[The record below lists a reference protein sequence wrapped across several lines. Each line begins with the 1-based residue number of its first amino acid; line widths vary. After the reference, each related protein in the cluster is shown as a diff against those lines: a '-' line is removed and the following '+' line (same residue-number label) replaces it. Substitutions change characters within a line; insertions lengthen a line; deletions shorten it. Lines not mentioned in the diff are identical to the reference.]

1 MTKTDARSKAEPR
14 RSALDR
20 EVAMRLAATEYDRFL
35 DMLRSLSPEDWT
47 RPTDCPAWDVS
58 EMVAH
63 NLGMAE
69 LAASPQEGAR
79 QNEVAHRRGGVFID
93 ALTGLQVEERR
104 DMTPDEL
111 IERYAEVGPLAAQ
124 GRRGAPAEVLATTDP
139 RVWIVNGEP
148 EHWEVGF
155 LVDTILTRDTW
166 MHRVDIARAT
176 RRDLVLTP
184 DHDGVIVADVV
195 TEWAGRHGVGCTLSL
210 TGPAGGHW
218 TFGAGGPEIE
228 LDAVEFCRTLSRR
241 APATGLLDVEVP
253 F

>member
-1 MTKTDARSKAEPR
+1 VRQM
-14 RSALDR
+14 
-20 EVAMRLAATEYDRFL
+20 AAH
-35 DMLRSLSPEDWT
+35 
-47 RPTDCPAWDVS
+47 C
-58 EMVAH
+58 
-63 NLGMAE
+63 LGMAE
-69 LAASPQEGAR
+69 LAASPEEGAR
-79 QNEVAHRRGGVFID
+79 QDEAAHRRGGVFID

-111 IERYAEVGPLAAQ
+111 IRRYAGVGPLAAQ
-124 GRRGAPAEVLATTDP
+124 SRRGTPAEVLATTFP
-139 RVWIVNGEP
+139 RVQIVNDQQ
-148 EHWEVGF
+148 EHWVIGF

-176 RRDLVLTP
+176 GRDLVLTP

-195 TEWAGRHGVGCTLSL
+195 TEWAGRHGAGCTLSL

-228 LDAVEFCRTLSRR
+228 LDAVEFCRTLSGR
-241 APATGLLDVEVP
+241 ASATGLLDVEVP

>member
-1 MTKTDARSKAEPR
+1 MTKPDTRSTAQPR

-35 DMLRSLSPEDWT
+35 ELLRSLSPEDWA
-47 RPTDCPAWDVS
+47 RPTDCPAWNVR
-58 EMVAH
+58 EEAAH
-63 NLGMAE
+63 CLGMAE
-69 LAASPQEGAR
+69 MAASVRENAR
-79 QNEVAHRRGGVFID
+79 QNMTAMRRGGVID

-104 DMTPDEL
+104 DMTPEQ
-111 IERYAEVGPLAAQ
+111 IIARYAEVGPRAAR
-124 GRRGAPAEVLATTDP
+124 GRRRTPALMRRLRLPASMCV
-139 RVWIVNGEP
+139 VGGEP
-148 EHWEVGF
+148 ERWTLGF
-155 LVDTILTRDTW
+155 LVDTILTRDPW
-166 MHRVDIARAT
+166 MHRIDIARAT
-176 RRDLVLTP
+176 GRDLVLTP

-195 TEWAGRHGVGCTLSL
+195 AEWAGRHGADCTLSL
-210 TGPAGGHW
+210 TGPAGGRW